1 MKIIKP
7 GDPDFQKSSSPFAH
21 APGKVPHPVAS
32 KEVTAATLFLLR
44 ALANSE
50 PGLAAHLV
58 TGGTIL
64 VGTRDRHVV
73 EIPFVGIAGL

>member
-7 GDPDFQKSSSPFAH
+7 GDPEFEKGPSPFAH
-21 APGKVPHPVAS
+21 TPGKQPHPVAS

-50 PGLAAHLV
+50 PGIAVHLV

-64 VGTRDRHVV
+64 IGTNDRHVV
-73 EIPFVGIAGL
+73 EIPFGSQVGF